1 MTTPKER
8 LAGAIRSPKGGRTV
22 ARMPYVVSGWPDKDG
37 FSSFL
42 DDVAEMADAI
52 EVGVPFSDPMA
63 DGPVIAQAA
72 RQALESGVTLPWI
85 LEVIGERERAAPMV
99 LMSYLNPLEAYGLER
114 LVVDAK
120 AAGVCG
126 FIVPDLP
133 FEEGDELQALCDDH
147 GMGLVQLVTPVT
159 PSERLRRLGRVSGG
173 FVYAV
178 TVTGITGTSAAEG
191 TLGPYLSRV
200 KGACDAPVCAGFG
213 IKSRADIEAL
223 EGVADGAIVGTAL
236 IRQLAAGGYGAGRAF
251 LQSLG

>member
-1 MTTPKER
+1 MSLPKER
-8 LAGAIRSPKGGRTV
+8 LAAAIRTPKHGRRI
-22 ARMPYVVSGWPDKDG
+22 ARMPYVVSGWPDREG
-37 FSSFL
+37 FAAFL

-72 RQALESGVTLPWI
+72 REAVAAGVTLPWI
-85 LEVIGERERAAPMV
+85 LEMLGERERAAPMV

-114 LVVDAK
+114 LVADAK

-133 FEEGDELQALCDDH
+133 FEEGDGLQSLCDAE

-159 PSERLRRLGRVSGG
+159 PGERLRRLGRVSGG

-191 TLGPYLSRV
+191 TLGPYLGRV
-200 KGACDAPVCAGFG
+200 QSACDAPVCAGFG
-213 IKSRADIEAL
+213 IRSREDIEAL

-236 IRQLAAGGYGAGRAF
+236 IRTLADGGYDAGRAF
-251 LQSLG
+251 LDTLG

>member
-1 MTTPKER
+1 MLPKDR
-8 LAGAIRSPKGGRTV
+8 LAAAIRAPKRGRTV
-22 ARMPYVVSGWPDKDG
+22 ARMPYVVSGWPERDG
-37 FSSFL
+37 FASFL

-72 RQALESGVTLPWI
+72 RDAVAAGVTLPWI
-85 LEVIGERERAAPMV
+85 LEVLGERERSIPTV

-114 LVVDAK
+114 LVTDAK

-133 FEEGDELQALCDDH
+133 FEEGDELQRLCDEE

-159 PSERLRRLGRVSGG
+159 PKDRLRRLGRVTGG
-173 FVYAV
+173 FMYAV
-178 TVTGITGTSAAEG
+178 TVTGITGTSAKEG

-200 KGACDAPVCAGFG
+200 KEACEAPVCAGFG
-213 IKSRADIEAL
+213 IRSKADIEAL
-223 EGVADGAIVGTAL
+223 EGVADGAIIGTAL
-236 IRQLAAGGYGAGRAF
+236 IRELAAGGYDAGRAF
-251 LQSLG
+251 LADLG

>member
-1 MTTPKER
+1 MIPKER
-8 LAGAIRSPKGGRTV
+8 LAAAIREPKQGRTV
-22 ARMPYVVSGWPDKDG
+22 ARMPYVVSGWPDREG
-37 FSSFL
+37 FSAFL
-42 DDVAEMADAI
+42 DDVAGMADAI

-63 DGPVIAQAA
+63 DGPVIASAA
-72 RQALESGVTLPWI
+72 REALEAGVTLPWI
-85 LEVIGERERAAPMV
+85 LEVLGERPRPAPTV
-99 LMSYLNPLEAYGLER
+99 LMSYLNPLEAYGLDR
-114 LVVDAK
+114 LVTDAR

-133 FEEGDELQALCDDH
+133 FEEGDELQALCDEA

-159 PSERLRRLGRVSGG
+159 PADRLRRLGRVTGG

-200 KGACDAPVCAGFG
+200 TSSCEVPVCAGFG
-213 IKSRADIEAL
+213 IRSREDIEAL

-236 IRQLAAGGYGAGRAF
+236 IRALAEGGYDAGRAF
-251 LQSLG
+251 LDSLG

>member
-1 MTTPKER
+1 MQPKDR
-8 LAGAIRSPKGGRTV
+8 LASAIRAPKRGRTV
-22 ARMPYVVSGWPDKDG
+22 ARMPYVVSGWPDREG
-37 FSSFL
+37 FASFL

-72 RQALESGVTLPWI
+72 RDAVNAGVTLPWI
-85 LEVIGERERAAPMV
+85 LEVLGERERPAPTV

-114 LVVDAK
+114 LVTDAK

-133 FEEGDELQALCDDH
+133 FEEGDELQQLCDEA

-159 PSERLRRLGRVSGG
+159 PTDRLRRLGRVTGG

-178 TVTGITGTSAAEG
+178 TVTGITGTSAKEG

-200 KGACDAPVCAGFG
+200 KAACEAPVCAGFG
-213 IKSRADIEAL
+213 IRSKADIEAL

-236 IRQLAAGGYGAGRAF
+236 IRELASGGYEGGRAF
-251 LQSLG
+251 LAGLG